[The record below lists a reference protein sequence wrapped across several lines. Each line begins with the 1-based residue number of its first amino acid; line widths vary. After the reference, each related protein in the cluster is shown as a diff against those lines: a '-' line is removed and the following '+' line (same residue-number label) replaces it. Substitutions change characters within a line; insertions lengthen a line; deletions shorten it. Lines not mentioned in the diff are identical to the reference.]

1 MPNNCEN
8 TLTITGPQE
17 DLAAFRQA
25 ARKDDKPLEMENFIP
40 MPDDVRNGDGSPSRK
55 WALDNW
61 GTKWGAY
68 ECEDVEVTDSILE
81 YFFCTAW
88 SPFNHNAMKTMS
100 ARFPS
105 LNFLLEYEEPGIA
118 FKGQTEAEAGCIK
131 DQWSRDM
138 TPEDSNFLE

>member
-1 MPNNCEN
+1 MPNDFEN
-8 TLTITGPQE
+8 TLTIMGPQE

-25 ARKDDKPLEMENFIP
+25 ARKDNKPLEIENFIP

-68 ECEDVEVTDSILE
+68 ECEDVDATDSILE
-81 YFFCTAW
+81 YFFLTAW
-88 SPFNHNAMKTMS
+88 SPFNHNVITAMS

-105 LNFLLEYEEPGIA
+105 LNFLLEYQEPGMA
-118 FKGQTEAEAGCIK
+118 FRGQTEAEAGQIRNHR
-131 DQWSRDM
+131 SRDM
-138 TPEDSNFLE
+138 RPEESEFHE